1 MPPTVD
7 LAERTEDGFGQ
18 GKVLASPFGMAMVA
32 ATVAAGKTPVPKL
45 IEGRPTAITGDT
57 TPISEKMIDGLRPMM
72 RLVVTN
78 GTGKEIAGC
87 GEVYA
92 QDR

>member
-1 MPPTVD
+1 M
-7 LAERTEDGFGQ
+7 
-18 GKVLASPFGMAMVA
+18 
-32 ATVAAGKTPVPKL
+32 
-45 IEGRPTAITGDT
+45 IE
-57 TPISEKMIDGLRPMM
+57 GLRPMM

-92 QDR
+92 KDR